1 MIDPLQSLAFSVQA
15 NPGVYALL
23 LGSGVS
29 RSAEIPTG
37 WDIVIDLLGKLAE
50 LTGDADDRDLEQ
62 WYEEKY
68 QQQPD
73 YSKLLGALA
82 KKPSERQQLL
92 RPYFEADDQQREEG
106 SKQPTAAHRAIARL
120 VAQGFVRVIVTT
132 NFDRLLEK
140 ALEDED
146 VAPIVL
152 STLEEVKGALP
163 LVHIGCC
170 VFKIH
175 GDYRDPGIRNT
186 ESELEK
192 YPPEFDQFL
201 DRVFDEYGLIVCG
214 WSGEWDIALRKAL
227 SRAKSRRF
235 STYWATRGEVSDPA
249 QRLISQRGAQV
260 IPIGDADSFFQ
271 TIQQSVES
279 IEEYSKPY
287 PLSTESA
294 VVTLKRYLSREEY
307 RIRLSDYVDAAVEQT
322 IQATTG
328 EGFEQGDPL
337 PDSATVTARLRRYE
351 SACTTLMHMAAVG
364 GYWASEESS
373 AVWERAV
380 ERLSSTRLASGVLNY
395 SMWAGLKMYPATL
408 FVYAFGLGALA
419 AGKLSL
425 INRIFRAPATV
436 VDAGGTQSQVTV
448 LRKLIQERA
457 VSGDFS
463 GLLEGMGNRP
473 VAIHD
478 WLHDAL
484 RQPLRALI
492 PEDDKYS
499 YTFDKFEVLAALG
512 FRSIEDPIY
521 DEWFPLGSY
530 FGRKQ
535 NWSRAVGEIQESIRT
550 VDNST
555 FVRSGILGN
564 SPEDCL
570 QLIESFKDWTP
581 RTARLLR
588 FFLW

>member
-1 MIDPLQSLAFSVQA
+1 MLTIVIWNNGMKRSISSSRTIPNFSVHSQRHPA
-15 NPGVYALL
+15 SASSCCVPTSRRMTSNEKRDRSNRPRHTGQL
-23 LGSGVS
+23 LGWS
-29 RSAEIPTG
+29 
-37 WDIVIDLLGKLAE
+37 
-50 LTGDADDRDLEQ
+50 
-62 WYEEKY
+62 
-68 QQQPD
+68 
-73 YSKLLGALA
+73 
-82 KKPSERQQLL
+82 L
-92 RPYFEADDQQREEG
+92 R
-106 SKQPTAAHRAIARL
+106 
-120 VAQGFVRVIVTT
+120 VFVRVIVTT

-201 DRVFDEYGLIVCG
+201 GRVFDEYGLIVCG

-227 SRAKSRRF
+227 SRAESRRF
-235 STYWATRGEVSDPA
+235 STYWAARGELSDPA
-249 QRLISQRGAQV
+249 QRLVAQRGAQV
-260 IPIGDADSFFQ
+260 IPIEDADSFFQ

-279 IEEYSKPY
+279 IEEYSKPH
-287 PLSTESA
+287 PLSIESA

-328 EGFEQGDPL
+328 EGFELLDPQ
-337 PDSATVTARLRRYE
+337 PDSTTVTLRLRRYE

-364 GYWASEESS
+364 GFWASEGNS

-380 ERLSSTRLASGVLNY
+380 ERLSAPRLASGASY
-395 SMWAGLKMYPATL
+395 YPIWRGLRMYPATL
-408 FVYAFGLGALA
+408 FVYAFGLGALE

-425 INRIFRAPATV
+425 ISRIFGGAVTPVEA
-436 VDAGGTQSQVTV
+436 DGTQSQVTV
-448 LRKLIQERA
+448 LRNLIRERTA
-457 VSGDFS
+457 SGGFG
-463 GLLEGMGNRP
+463 GLLEGMGDGP
-473 VAIHD
+473 VAIND

-492 PEDDKYS
+492 LDDDKYI
-499 YTFDKFEVLAALG
+499 YTFDKFEVLAALR
-512 FRSIEDPIY
+512 FRSMEDPIY
-521 DEWFPLGSY
+521 HDEWFPPGSY
-530 FGRKQ
+530 IRRRE
-535 NWSRAVGEIQESIRT
+535 NWSRAVGEIEESIRT

-555 FVRSGILGN
+555 FVRSGILGD

-570 QLIESFKDWTP
+570 QLVERFTVWTP
-581 RTARLLR
+581 KAARQMG
-588 FFLW
+588 FYF